1 MQPAAR
7 VEGSQ
12 GSSLVLSVLEERLA
26 VCRLDPE
33 SEVPGWAVKQ
43 PFCSVTRTSDEL
55 SVVCPEWHVPFEAT
69 CERGWRV
76 LKLEGPFDLELTG
89 ILVSV
94 TAPLAEAGVSVFAIA
109 TYDTDYVLVK
119 ESRLDLAVSV
129 LSERGYVVRR

>member
-1 MQPAAR
+1 M
-7 VEGSQ
+7 
-12 GSSLVLSVLEERLA
+12 
-26 VCRLDPE
+26 
-33 SEVPGWAVKQ
+33 
-43 PFCSVTRTSDEL
+43 
-55 SVVCPEWHVPFEAT
+55 
-69 CERGWRV
+69 
-76 LKLEGPFDLELTG
+76 KLEGPFDLELTG